1 MNICKFM
8 LSGVLLSDLSKSVR
22 YIALHWPV
30 AMGARTEISVKFNR
44 IYFLSNRP
52 LSLKIILQF
61 HCRFW
66 SVEINIWVKNLK
78 ILFAGAPFQT
88 WKKFLS
94 NSSLRPRTRS
104 WLYFC
109 SFAHCPGNPNTHL
122 NCFQTPCLGLG
133 PGVDFTFVWD
143 NNNNIIND
151 DNKRDRAKG

>member
-1 MNICKFM
+1 MKTCKFMNICKFM

-78 ILFAGAPFQT
+78 ILFAGTLFQT

-94 NSSLRPRTRS
+94 NFSLRPRNRS

-109 SFAHCPGNPNTHL
+109 LVTTTTTITRRILTYISWKD
-122 NCFQTPCLGLG
+122 QY
-133 PGVDFTFVWD
+133 
-143 NNNNIIND
+143 
-151 DNKRDRAKG
+151 